1 MMTQT
6 MAEHLAAGVV
16 ERALAVRI
24 LSARLSQ
31 PCGRLARQKRPAAV
45 VQLLPDVRCASC
57 AQILFFAGRCCCSPA
72 HEIGQSRLYRFWVC
86 ATGMAFIALGIN
98 HKTASV
104 EVRERVAFSPER
116 LADALRELCREGG
129 AREAAILSTCNRSE
143 LYLEMEASG
152 QAQVLQWLAG
162 YHGLELQDLQGCA
175 YTHENDQAVRHMMRV
190 ACGLDSLVLGE
201 PQILGQIK
209 DSYEAARE
217 AGTLGPMLG
226 RLFQATFNTAK
237 TVRTDTAIG
246 ENPVSVAFAA
256 VSLGKQI
263 FADFSQSQALLI
275 GAGETITL
283 VARHL
288 HEQGVRN
295 IVVANR
301 TLERARAL
309 ADEFGGRAVV
319 LSDIPDMLVHSDIV
333 ISSTASQL
341 PVLGKGA
348 VERALK
354 LRRHKPIFMVDIAVP
369 RDIEPQVAELG
380 DVYLYTVDDLHE
392 VVADNLKSR
401 QGAARAAEELV
412 VRGTMDFMGRM
423 RELEAVDVLRAV
435 RQQGEAVRDEEL
447 QKALRA
453 LANGASPDDALR
465 QLARGLTNKLLHTPS
480 VQLKRLSADGRHEAL
495 AVAQEL
501 FGLTPGEATP

>member
-1 MMTQT
+1 
-6 MAEHLAAGVV
+6 
-16 ERALAVRI
+16 
-24 LSARLSQ
+24 
-31 PCGRLARQKRPAAV
+31 
-45 VQLLPDVRCASC
+45 
-57 AQILFFAGRCCCSPA
+57 
-72 HEIGQSRLYRFWVC
+72 
-86 ATGMAFIALGIN
+86 MAFIALGIN

-104 EVRERVAFSPER
+104 GVRERVAFGPDQ
-116 LADALRELCREGG
+116 LAEALRQLCHEGG

-143 LYLEMEASG
+143 LYLEMETA
-152 QAQVLQWLAG
+152 AQERVLGWLAS
-162 YHGLELQDLQGCA
+162 YHGLPIEELHSCA
-175 YTHENDQAVRHMMRV
+175 YTYEDDEAVRHMMRV

-209 DSYEAARE
+209 DSYDVARE
-217 AGTLGPMLG
+217 AGTIGPLLG
-226 RLFQATFNTAK
+226 RLFQATFSTAK

-256 VSLGKQI
+256 VSLAKQI
-263 FADFSQSQALLI
+263 FADLGESQALLI

-288 HEQGVRN
+288 HEQGVRR

-301 TLERARAL
+301 TLERARLLSEELGA
-309 ADEFGGRAVV
+309 EAVV
-319 LSDIPDMLVHSDIV
+319 LSDIPDALVNSDIV

-354 LRRHKPIFMVDIAVP
+354 LRKHKPIFMVDIAVP
-369 RDIEPQVAELG
+369 RDIEPQVGDLD

-392 VVADNLKSR
+392 VVAENLKSR
-401 QGAARAAEELV
+401 QGAAQAAEKLV
-412 VRGTMDFMGRM
+412 LRGTADFMARM
-423 RELEAVDVLRAV
+423 RELAAVDVLRAY
-435 RQQGEAVRDEEL
+435 RQQGETCRDEEL

-453 LANGASPDDALR
+453 LANGTAAEDVLS

-495 AVAQEL
+495 AVAREL
-501 FGLTPGEATP
+501 FGLNSGKTNP